1 MQDGIVEERITF
13 ASDRL
18 RLTGVLA
25 YPESATPEHAVL
37 VCSPHP
43 HFAGNMDNNVVCAVA
58 RKSAQHAVTL
68 RFDYRGVGDSQIS
81 LPDGLSVF
89 DYWSEVE
96 ETKNYADAV
105 RDVSAAVGTLAAAV
119 GGLDIPFSVVGYS
132 FGSATGLLYA
142 HSNEDVCNMAAI
154 APPLGKVSFDFL
166 SDCSKPGL
174 FLIGTGDFLYSKE
187 KTEQL
192 RQTLNS
198 QATIEVM
205 DNVDHFFRGDED
217 LVAQKVDSFIRNNM
231 ISGSRRISDA
241 I

>member
-1 MQDGIVEERITF
+1 MQGGIVEERISFT
-13 ASDRL
+13 SGPL

-25 YPESATPEHAVL
+25 YTDSASPQRAVL

-43 HFAGNMDNNVVCAVA
+43 YFAGNMDNNVVCAIA
-58 RKSAQHAVTL
+58 RKSAEHGVTL
-68 RFDYRGVGDSQIS
+68 RFDYRGVEDSQIS

-89 DYWSEVE
+89 DYWSEIE

-105 RDVSAAVGTLAAAV
+105 RDVSAAAGALAAAV
-119 GGLDIPFSVVGYS
+119 GGLDIPFSIVGYS
-132 FGSATGLLYA
+132 FGAATGLLYA
-142 HSNEDVCNMAAI
+142 HANEDICNMVAI

-174 FLIGTGDFLYSKE
+174 FLIGTGDFLYSQE

-192 RQTLNS
+192 RQTLS
-198 QATIEVM
+198 SAATIEVM

-217 LVAQKVDSFIRNNM
+217 IVTQKVVGFIRNNV

>member
-1 MQDGIVEERITF
+1 MQGGIVEERITF
-13 ASDRL
+13 DSGQ

-25 YPESATPEHAVL
+25 YPDSAKPERAVL

-43 HFAGNMDNNVVCAVA
+43 HFAGNMDNNVVCAIA
-58 RKSAQHAVTL
+58 RKSAEHAVTL

-89 DYWSEVE
+89 DYWSNME
-96 ETKNYADAV
+96 ETKDYADAV
-105 RDVSAAVGTLAAAV
+105 RDVSAAAGALAGAV
-119 GGLDIPFSVVGYS
+119 GELDISLSVVGYS
-132 FGSATGLLYA
+132 FGAATGLLYGHA
-142 HSNEDVCNMAAI
+142 NEDVCNMVAI

-174 FLIGTGDFLYSKE
+174 FLIGTGDFLYSAE

-192 RQTLNS
+192 RRILASNLTV
-198 QATIEVM
+198 EVM
-205 DNVDHFFRGDED
+205 DNVDHFFRGDES
-217 LVAQKVDSFIRNNM
+217 LVAQKIDQFIRNNV
-231 ISGSRRISDA
+231 ICSSRRISDA

>member
-1 MQDGIVEERITF
+1 MQGTIVEERITF

-25 YPESATPEHAVL
+25 YPESSTPEHAVL

-58 RKSAQHAVTL
+58 RKSAQHAATL

-105 RDVSAAVGTLAAAV
+105 GDVSAAAGALAAAV
-119 GGLDIPFSVVGYS
+119 GGLDIPFSIVGYS
-132 FGSATGLLYA
+132 FGSATGLLFGHA
-142 HSNEDVCNMAAI
+142 NDNVCNMVAI

-174 FLIGTGDFLYSKE
+174 FLIGTGDFLYSVE
-187 KTEQL
+187 KTKQL
-192 RQTLNS
+192 RHNLNS
-198 QATIEVM
+198 EATIEVM
-205 DNVDHFFRGDED
+205 DNADHFFRGDEE

-231 ISGSRRISDA
+231 ISSSRRISDA